1 MRRARVGGMGG
12 LACVVLTLGSAA
24 LSNAVP
30 AAAAAS
36 RSGSTVDW
44 KPCPTYSDEA
54 IASLGTPNE
63 QIPQFRAQMKR
74 LECGTISVPLDYR
87 HPKGRKISIAVTR
100 LGAVDT
106 EHRLGALAMAPGG
119 PGGSGYLDPIRMTL
133 RNKVIAQLNDR
144 YDLIGFDPRG
154 VNYSTK
160 TNCAGTPPPNAGPG
174 PLTKASAE
182 RIYEATAADNAACGR
197 SDPAFLGQLTTANVA
212 RDLDRVRAA
221 IGERRLNILGFSWG
235 TWLGAVYRS
244 LFPGRTGRVFL
255 DSPAP
260 PYTSFAEHDEGVAEA
275 TERDFAR
282 MAAWLARYHT
292 TYGLGATAQQVR
304 ATVLKLRHDYDAN
317 PKTFTDLN
325 RPIDG
330 SSVAQLAGMT
340 SPHWPQAGRALAEL
354 RDATSP
360 QAPPTVKEILGAEP
374 PKPVPGAPEMMN
386 MTMNRATICNED
398 QSRSGFSAAW
408 TAYQQRLKRYPVTA
422 FYFGA
427 GCAGWPL
434 PVQQTR
440 VHRTGGSLV
449 LSGHRYDIMSAYKW
463 TLQMQAAIGGKVYT
477 VDDDVHISATYV
489 PECAADV
496 VAYFTTGRI
505 DNGCDGQKAP
515 TPQDAQQAGSR
526 T

>member
-1 MRRARVGGMGG
+1 MRRATVGGVGG
-12 LACVVLTLGSAA
+12 LACVVLTLGSAP
-24 LSNAVP
+24 LSIAVP
-30 AAAAAS
+30 ASAVAS
-36 RSGSTVDW
+36 RSVSAVDW
-44 KPCPTYSDEA
+44 RPCPAYSDEA
-54 IASLGTPNE
+54 IMSLGAPRE

-87 HPKGRKISIAVTR
+87 RPEGRKISIAVTR

-119 PGGSGYLDPIRMTL
+119 PGGSGYLDPVRMKL
-133 RNKVIAQLNDR
+133 RNKEIARLNDR

-160 TNCAGTPPPNAGPG
+160 TSCEGTPPPDVGPG
-174 PLTKASAE
+174 PLTKASAK
-182 RIYEATAADNAACGR
+182 RIYEAQAADNAACGR
-197 SDPAFLGQLTTANVA
+197 SDPAFLGQFTTANVA

-221 IGERRLNILGFSWG
+221 LGERRLNVLGFSWG

-260 PYTSFAEHDEGVAEA
+260 PFTSFDEHDKGVAEA
-275 TERDFAR
+275 TERNFAR
-282 MAAWLARYHT
+282 MAAWLARNHT

-304 ATVLKLRHDYDAN
+304 AAVLKLRHDYDAD

-325 RPIDG
+325 ATIDG
-330 SSVAQLAGMT
+330 ASIAQLAGTT
-340 SPHWPQAGRALAEL
+340 SPQWPQAGRALAEL

-360 QAPPTVKEILGAEP
+360 QAPPTVKKIFGAEP
-374 PKPVPGAPEMMN
+374 AKPVPGAPEMMN

-398 QSRSGFSAAW
+398 QSRRGFSAAW
-408 TAYQQRLKRYPVTA
+408 TAYQQRLKRNPVTA
-422 FYFGA
+422 YYFSA

-434 PVQQTR
+434 PARQTR

-449 LSGHRYDIMSAYKW
+449 LSGHRYETMSAYKW
-463 TLQMQAAIGGKVYT
+463 TRQMQAAIGGKVYT
-477 VDDDVHISATYV
+477 VDDDVHVSATRV

-505 DNGCDGQKAP
+505 DHGCDGEKAP
-515 TPQDAQQAGSR
+515 IPQDPQQAGSR
-526 T
+526 A

>member
-1 MRRARVGGMGG
+1 MRRAAAGGVGG
-12 LACVVLTLGSAA
+12 LACAVLTLGSTTRGM
-24 LSNAVP
+24 AVP
-30 AAAAAS
+30 ATAVAS
-36 RSGSTVDW
+36 PPVSAVGWR
-44 KPCPTYSDEA
+44 PCPAYSDEV
-54 IASLGTPNE
+54 ITSLGATGE
-63 QIPQFRAQMKR
+63 QIPRFRAQLKR

-87 HPKGRKISIAVTR
+87 RPAGRKISIAVTR

-106 EHRLGALAMAPGG
+106 GHRLGALAMAPGG
-119 PGGSGYLDPIRMTL
+119 PGGSGYLDPISMTL
-133 RNKVIAQLNDR
+133 RNKEIARLNDR

-160 TNCAGTPPPNAGPG
+160 TSCEGAPPPHRGPG
-174 PLTKASAE
+174 PLTKASAK
-182 RIYEATAADNAACGR
+182 RIYEAMAADNAACGR

-221 IGERRLNILGFSWG
+221 LGERRLNILGFSWG

-275 TERDFAR
+275 TERNFAR
-282 MAAWLARYHT
+282 MAAWLARYDT

-304 ATVLKLRHDYDAN
+304 AAVLKLRHDYDAA

-325 RPIDG
+325 ATIDG
-330 SSVAQLAGMT
+330 ASIAQLAGKT
-340 SPHWPQAGRALAEL
+340 SPEWPRAGRALAEL
-354 RDATSP
+354 RGATGS
-360 QAPPTVKEILGAEP
+360 QAPPTVKEIFGAEP
-374 PKPVPGAPEMMN
+374 APPVPGAPEMMN

-398 QSRSGFSAAW
+398 QSRLGFSAAW
-408 TAYQQRLKRYPVTA
+408 AAYQERLEREPVTA

-434 PVQQTR
+434 PARQTR

-449 LSGHRYDIMSAYKW
+449 LSGHRYDTMSAYKW
-463 TLQMQAAIGGKVYT
+463 TLQTQAAIGGKVYT
-477 VDDDVHISATYV
+477 VDDDVHVSATRV
-489 PECAADV
+489 PECAVDV

-505 DNGCDGQKAP
+505 DNGCDGEPAP
-515 TPQDAQQAGSR
+515 TP
-526 T
+526 